1 MGPRTMEQEVN
12 LDEITDM
19 NLLQNLLDQTED
31 IDDRKAIRG
40 RIQEIRR
47 EERARRDAKLERLT
61 NSREETIQERQRKA
75 AEHKARTLAMYDQMA
90 RSAPAGGKKTMD
102 IGLYTTGQV
111 TPPSSP
117 SIQDKGLV
125 EDVLQQC
132 KRSAEERK
140 KKILESYTIASR
152 SGQTAANPNDPAQG
166 FIKQRQQEAEEEK
179 KRLLKA
185 YEYVSKQ
192 GAGPKQVV
200 LEELKRYDVDPEE
213 IPEDPRLKKVV
224 GTTSFRDGTSK

>member
-1 MGPRTMEQEVN
+1 MEQEIN
-12 LDEITDM
+12 LDELTDM

-40 RIQEIRR
+40 RMQELRAI
-47 EERARRDAKLERLT
+47 ERAKRDAKLERLT
-61 NSREETIQERQRKA
+61 NSREEMIQERQRKA

-102 IGLYTTGQV
+102 IGIYTTGQV

-117 SIQDKGLV
+117 SIIDKGI
-125 EDVLQQC
+125 EDVFQQC

-140 KKILESYTIASR
+140 KKILESYSKASL
-152 SGQTAANPNDPAQG
+152 SPAGTTTKDDPAQQ
-166 FIKQRQQEAEEEK
+166 FIKQRQQEAEQDK

-185 YEYVSKQ
+185 YDYVSRQ

-200 LEELKRYDVDPEE
+200 LEELKRYDIDPNE
-213 IPEDPRLKKVV
+213 IQEDPRLKKLV